1 MPIINEDTLRC
12 EIVQKLQTFVQS
24 GLFAQQ
30 GDLILP
36 ETFSIADKVILLEL
50 TRKIAL
56 KNAVDCSAL
65 QGYSDFA
72 ELVYQRRQDPSRE
85 QWLWLFQNIGARHQI
100 LSVDEVCGIM
110 AGRDALL
117 PFLSFA
123 PDIRLQKHYEK
134 FFVDATEDDDP
145 SPLPYPNLE
154 EAINNDAPGK
164 VKIYSLMCRNVTD
177 KQILNRAVFLQ
188 KPHVVS
194 SLLRNMP
201 ESQQVPMLIK
211 IIRDWEHPEEL
222 LRICMESFGEKIAK
236 WRDEYGNVFFWY
248 LYGRNFPVTQEL
260 INALSAEVIET
271 FETQNAY
278 GISPC
283 GIWLWY
289 RQGITF
295 ASENKNE

>member
-1 MPIINEDTLRC
+1 MPIIDENTPYC
-12 EIVQKLQTFVQS
+12 EMLPKLQSFVQS
-24 GLFAQQ
+24 GLFANY
-30 GDLILP
+30 GKPILP
-36 ETFSIADKVILLEL
+36 ESFSIADKVTLLEFV
-50 TRKIAL
+50 RKTAIE
-56 KNAVDCSAL
+56 NHYDCTPLRKAPD
-65 QGYSDFA
+65 YA
-72 ELVYQRRQDPSRE
+72 EWIDQRRQDPSRE

-117 PFLSFA
+117 LFLSFA

-134 FFVDATEDDDP
+134 FFMDATEDDDP

-164 VKIYSLMCRNVTD
+164 VKIYSMMCRNVTD

-201 ESQQVPMLIK
+201 ESKQVPMLIK

-222 LRICMESFGEKIAK
+222 LRICLESFGEKIAK

-283 GIWLWY
+283 DIWLWY

-295 ASENKNE
+295 ASENKNK

>member
-1 MPIINEDTLRC
+1 MPIIDEDTPRC

-56 KNAVDCSAL
+56 KNSVDCSAL

-72 ELVYQRRQDPSRE
+72 ELVYQRRPDPTRA
-85 QWLWLFQNIGARHQI
+85 QWLWLFQNIGVQYQN

-110 AGRDALL
+110 AGRDSFL
-117 PFLSFA
+117 PFMTFA
-123 PDIRLQKHYEK
+123 PDLRLLECYKK
-134 FFVDATEDDDP
+134 FIENTAEDDGA
-145 SPLPYPNLE
+145 SSLPYPNLE
-154 EAINNDAPGK
+154 EAINNDAPMK
-164 VKIYSLMCRNVTD
+164 VNIYRLMCRNVTD

-201 ESQQVPMLIK
+201 ESKQVPMLIK
-211 IIRDWEHPEEL
+211 IIRDREHPEEL

-283 GIWLWY
+283 DIWLWY

-295 ASENKNE
+295 ASENKNK